1 MDMMRVVEEIE
12 TPYNDI
18 DVWETDTGYD
28 FEVSGGTHAT
38 YDRHRLLT
46 GYAWDAITAASM
58 LRPGVDA
65 INLLMLGLGGGTS
78 LRQLRHLLPHCHLT
92 AVDIDPAMVDLA
104 KRYMALDSLNA
115 TIIVDD
121 AYSFIDHDETT
132 YDIVIDDVYLGIS
145 SGVVRPADY
154 TYELINRLTN
164 RLTPT
169 GVLVTNVITGQGYGR
184 VHRTI
189 REAYCRSFE
198 EILAVTP
205 PFGFN
210 TSFVGGKTLSHP
222 AVIKEMGYRFEH
234 PHDIREWE
242 QLTVRRL
249 TSKKDG

>member
-104 KRYMALDSLNA
+104 KRYMALDSGC
-115 TIIVDD
+115 VW
-121 AYSFIDHDETT
+121 
-132 YDIVIDDVYLGIS
+132 
-145 SGVVRPADY
+145 
-154 TYELINRLTN
+154 
-164 RLTPT
+164 
-169 GVLVTNVITGQGYGR
+169 
-184 VHRTI
+184 
-189 REAYCRSFE
+189 
-198 EILAVTP
+198 
-205 PFGFN
+205 
-210 TSFVGGKTLSHP
+210 GGKLS
-222 AVIKEMGYRFEH
+222 AIRLEDRSVIQVPGQNSPE
-234 PHDIREWE
+234 
-242 QLTVRRL
+242 
-249 TSKKDG
+249 